1 MEKEIV
7 EKTDLLDEERH
18 ITVEG
23 WARYPYW
30 RYERKKLNAS
40 ALRIKEWDYYQILN
54 RNEKYFINLTFSDL
68 GLFSMISISYVDYRR
83 ADYAMTSALKFFT
96 KNRMGLAESPEDDYA
111 ATYADENI
119 TLSIIKKGAKRQI
132 IANCPR
138 MRLPDGR
145 TGLLVDAVIYD
156 EMKESMNIATSWKED
171 RRRFYYNEKRGPMRA
186 EGSIMMDMERSS
198 LDGCLALLDWG
209 RGLWLRS
216 STWLWSAV
224 MGEHDGKLFMLNL
237 GYGFTDRSPASEN
250 CIICDGRVHKIEE
263 VEITIPE
270 DYEKEKWSIKDRKGR
285 LYLEML
291 PIINRKD
298 HQDYKLI
305 VSKQDQVFG
314 YINGYFILDE
324 GERIDIKEEM
334 GFIEKVYNK
343 W

>member
-1 MEKEIV
+1 
-7 EKTDLLDEERH
+7 
-18 ITVEG
+18 
-23 WARYPYW
+23 
-30 RYERKKLNAS
+30 
-40 ALRIKEWDYYQILN
+40 
-54 RNEKYFINLTFSDL
+54 
-68 GLFSMISISYVDYRR
+68 
-83 ADYAMTSALKFFT
+83 
-96 KNRMGLAESPEDDYA
+96 
-111 ATYADENI
+111 
-119 TLSIIKKGAKRQI
+119 
-132 IANCPR
+132 
-138 MRLPDGR
+138 
-145 TGLLVDAVIYD
+145 
-156 EMKESMNIATSWKED
+156 
-171 RRRFYYNEKRGPMRA
+171 
-186 EGSIMMDMERSS
+186 
-198 LDGCLALLDWG
+198 
-209 RGLWLRS
+209 
-216 STWLWSAV
+216 

-250 CIICDGRVHKIEE
+250 CIIYDGRVHKIEE

-291 PIINRKD
+291 PLLNRKD

>member
-1 MEKEIV
+1 
-7 EKTDLLDEERH
+7 
-18 ITVEG
+18 
-23 WARYPYW
+23 
-30 RYERKKLNAS
+30 
-40 ALRIKEWDYYQILN
+40 
-54 RNEKYFINLTFSDL
+54 
-68 GLFSMISISYVDYRR
+68 
-83 ADYAMTSALKFFT
+83 
-96 KNRMGLAESPEDDYA
+96 
-111 ATYADENI
+111 
-119 TLSIIKKGAKRQI
+119 
-132 IANCPR
+132 
-138 MRLPDGR
+138 
-145 TGLLVDAVIYD
+145 
-156 EMKESMNIATSWKED
+156 
-171 RRRFYYNEKRGPMRA
+171 
-186 EGSIMMDMERSS
+186 MMDMERSS

-250 CIICDGRVHKIEE
+250 CIIYDGRVHKIEE

-314 YINGYFILDE
+314 YINGYFILDG